1 MTPHA
6 YEGCSGLTNWPVRY
20 HVRSKFQHFPK
31 VDSLPGTSCCR
42 ILRGYFSF
50 PWYWLRNGRS
60 PSPLPSVSHG
70 SHRGGKLY
78 RTDKIYDPPD
88 GQFPLPVSL
97 NELQLALRCNPA
109 LYPFLP
115 DDNDSTNTTS
125 SVILVDALVKT
136 TDINGAQPLGTISL
150 FRDTDLLVKVFLD
163 GENLTSGK
171 VPLNGSAALP
181 FNLSSLS
188 PRIQPYDLTCT
199 ATLSSSQ
206 RIFDS
211 IPSKLTYLPF
221 PDASIGSYT
230 KLDLR
235 TGGLLAKRANDSR
248 LYEPIFPMGFFTNI
262 DGYLDGNRSALEDLK
277 DQGYDSKDV
286 SYWLVDDHIIN
297 SDLILSVRSSYY
309 CSRHK

>member
-1 MTPHA
+1 MVHP
-6 YEGCSGLTNWPVRY
+6 
-20 HVRSKFQHFPK
+20 
-31 VDSLPGTSCCR
+31 SL
-42 ILRGYFSF
+42 L
-50 PWYWLRNGRS
+50 
-60 PSPLPSVSHG
+60 
-70 SHRGGKLY
+70 HRLCLMDYARCGKLY
-78 RTDKIYDPPD
+78 KTDKVYDPPD
-88 GQFPLPVSL
+88 GQFPLLASF
-97 NELQLALRCNPA
+97 NEPQLALRCNPA

-115 DDNDSTNTTS
+115 DDNDPTNTTS
-125 SVILVDALVKT
+125 SAVLVDALVRT

-211 IPSKLTYLPF
+211 VPSKLTYLPF
-221 PDASIGSYT
+221 LDASIGSYT

-248 LYEPIFPMGFFTNI
+248 PYEPIFPMGFFTNI

-277 DQGYDSKDV
+277 NQGYDPKDV
-286 SYWLVDDHIIN
+286 SY
-297 SDLILSVRSSYY
+297 
-309 CSRHK
+309 